1 MANPQKAKGTRWE
14 SAVVTFLR
22 DLGFSEARRE
32 VQRGRLDVGDVG
44 GFPSWALECK
54 AYKTVGFSAL
64 AEFVTQ
70 AKREAENAG
79 KPWGAVVLKRPRGGT
94 ADAFVIMDLATWA
107 EVERALP
114 S

>member
-22 DLGFSEARRE
+22 DLGFPEARRE

-44 GFPSWALECK
+44 GFPLWALECK
-54 AYKTVGFSAL
+54 AYKTVSFSVL
-64 AEFVTQ
+64 AEFATQ
-70 AKREAENAG
+70 AKREAVNAG
-79 KPWGAVVLKRPRGGT
+79 KPWGAVVLKRPRAST

-107 EVERALP
+107 EVEKALRQ
-114 S
+114 